1 MFKTGFKPNTELWK
15 KLSTAPLKQNEAN
28 NHIYVSSIFSL
39 QQLKQ
44 REKKN
49 RNLFVWGCVLWE
61 VAGSNCCCCRLLS
74 SSTPAPKLDVLGFA

>member
-1 MFKTGFKPNTELWK
+1 MFKTGSKPNTELWK

-44 REKKN
+44 RKK
-49 RNLFVWGCVLWE
+49 E
-61 VAGSNCCCCRLLS
+61 
-74 SSTPAPKLDVLGFA
+74 T